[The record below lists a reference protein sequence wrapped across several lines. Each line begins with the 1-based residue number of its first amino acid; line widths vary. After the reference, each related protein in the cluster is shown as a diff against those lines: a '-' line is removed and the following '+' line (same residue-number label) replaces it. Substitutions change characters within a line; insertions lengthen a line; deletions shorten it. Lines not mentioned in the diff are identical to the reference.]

1 MFPVVLGALG
11 DGIKALKVDL
21 KKIFNNNEVVAVMQ
35 KTILMKV
42 SSKELYLVL
51 SKVKIMKCLF

>member
-21 KKIFNNNEVVAVMQ
+21 KKIFNNNKVVAVMQ

-51 SKVKIMKCLF
+51 SKEKIMKCLF